1 MLPSVTITLSP
12 ETLALLARVS
22 AWPRALT
29 RAVIAT
35 LSDQNQITV
44 GHIQRT
50 RASGKGPYPV
60 SEGKLGHVSGFYVKE
75 LWAAKP
81 VVSGGSILSAI
92 GNHIRYA
99 GGHEFGFNGT
109 VPVKEH
115 TRRRFETFTQKA
127 GAYLDPR
134 TGRIRKSKKRT
145 VTLTAAIF
153 KVKAHQMRMHI
164 PERAPI
170 RRGIEDRLPLYGPA
184 LGNSIVAALNAGG
197 TS

>member
-1 MLPSVTITLSP
+1 VLPSVTITLPP
-12 ETLALLARVS
+12 ETVALLARVS
-22 AWPRALT
+22 AWPAALT

-35 LSDQNQITV
+35 LNEQNQITV

-60 SEGKLGHVSGFYVKE
+60 SEGKLGHVSGFYFKE

-81 VVSGGSILSAI
+81 IVSGGSILSAI

-99 GGHEFGFNGT
+99 GAHEFGANKT
-109 VPVKEH
+109 VAVKEH
-115 TRRRFETFTQKA
+115 MSRRLQTFTQKA
-127 GAYLDPR
+127 SKYVDPR
-134 TGRIRKSKKRT
+134 TGRIRKSAKRT
-145 VTLTAAIF
+145 ITLTKAVF

-164 PERAPI
+164 PARAPI

-184 LGNSIVAALNAGG
+184 LGNAIVAALSAGG
-197 TS
+197 AS

>member
-1 MLPSVTITLSP
+1 MLPSVTITLPP

-35 LSDQNQITV
+35 LNLENEITV

-50 RASGKGPYPV
+50 RATGTGPFPV
-60 SEGKLGHVSGFYVKE
+60 SEGKLGVITNRYRLSLRPSK
-75 LWAAKP
+75 A
-81 VVSGGSILSAI
+81 VVSGGSIVSAI
-92 GNHIRYA
+92 GSNVRYA

-184 LGNSIVAALNAGG
+184 LGNAIVAALSAGG
-197 TS
+197 AS